1 MKLHD
6 ERRDYEQGQLRR
18 NQLPQ
23 NPFELFADWF
33 TQAQAQANSPD
44 PTAFTLAT
52 VGADGQPHQRI
63 VLLKQVDAT
72 GFVFFTN
79 YTSQKGQDL
88 AHNPLASVHFAWL
101 GLERQVR
108 IEGRVE
114 KLDSTASENY
124 FSSRPRG
131 SQLGAHAS
139 EQSRTIESR
148 EQLEARYHQLNSD
161 FAGKDIPKPEHWG
174 GYRVVPS
181 LFEFWQGGRYR
192 LHDRFCYRCDNSL
205 AATSPWRIT
214 RLQP

>member
-18 NQLPQ
+18 SQLPD

-33 TQAQAQANSPD
+33 KQAQAQANSPD

-63 VLLKQVDAT
+63 VLLKQIDT
-72 GFVFFTN
+72 SGLVFFTN
-79 YTSQKGQDL
+79 YQSQKGQDL
-88 AHNPLASVHFAWL
+88 AANPLACMHFAWL
-101 GLERQVR
+101 GLERQIK

-114 KLDSTASENY
+114 KLAADVSAHY

-131 SQLGAHAS
+131 SQLGAHTSAQSQPIAS
-139 EQSRTIESR
+139 RA
-148 EQLEARYHQLNSD
+148 QLEARYHQLSAE
-161 FAGKDIPKPEHWG
+161 FEGKEIPKPEHWG

-192 LHDRFCYRCDNSL
+192 LHDRFSYQRASADT
-205 AATSPWRIT
+205 TSWQIA

>member
-18 NQLPQ
+18 SQLPA
-23 NPFELFADWF
+23 NPFELFAEWF
-33 TQAQAQANSPD
+33 KQSQAQANSPD

-52 VGADGQPHQRI
+52 VGTDGQPHQRI

-72 GFVFFTN
+72 GLVFFTN
-79 YTSQKGQDL
+79 YQSQKGQDL
-88 AHNPLASVHFAWL
+88 AANPLASMHFAWL
-101 GLERQVR
+101 NLERQIK

-114 KLDSTASENY
+114 KLDTAVSTDY
-124 FSSRPRG
+124 FASRPRG
-131 SQLGAHAS
+131 SQLGAHTSA
-139 EQSRTIESR
+139 QSQPIANRD
-148 EQLEARYHQLNSD
+148 QLEARYHQLSAE
-161 FAGKDIPKPEHWG
+161 FEGQEIPKPEHWG

-192 LHDRFCYRCDNSL
+192 LHDRFSYRRSSD
-205 AATSPWRIT
+205 TEWHIE

>member
-18 NQLPQ
+18 SELPVS
-23 NPFELFADWF
+23 PFELFAEWF
-33 TQAQAQANSPD
+33 KQAQGQANSPD

-52 VGADGQPHQRI
+52 VGSDGQPHQRI

-72 GFVFFTN
+72 GFIFFTN
-79 YTSQKGQDL
+79 YQSQKGRDL
-88 AHNPLASVHFAWL
+88 AANPRASMHFAWL
-101 GLERQVR
+101 GLERQIK

-114 KLDSTASENY
+114 KLAADISADY

-131 SQLGAHAS
+131 SQLGAHTSA
-139 EQSRTIESR
+139 QSQPIASR
-148 EQLEARYHQLNSD
+148 EQLEARYHQLSTE
-161 FAGKDIPKPEHWG
+161 FEGKEIPKPEHWG
-174 GYRVVPS
+174 GYRLVPS

-192 LHDRFCYRCDNSL
+192 LHDRFSYRSL
-205 AATSPWRIT
+205 GSDPHSSSWQID